1 MKSMLNEVT
10 MNLYTDLILDNSDIT
25 GALDSYDEGMG
36 KNVISEMSVKSE
48 ISLIS
53 HTPKTA

>member
-1 MKSMLNEVT
+1 
-10 MNLYTDLILDNSDIT
+10 MNLYTDLILDNSDAT
-25 GALDSYDEGMG
+25 SALDSYYEGLE
-36 KNVISEMSVKSE
+36 KNVISKMSVKSE